1 MPVSWDSD
9 MKLGALSLDA
19 GEIVL
24 TELALSDCGMIEV
37 LEWEEWAEHSEEIGN
52 DAERKVSSG
61 GKAVDEHVIS
71 WFAGQGEVV
80 R

>member
-1 MPVSWDSD
+1 M
-9 MKLGALSLDA
+9 ALSLDA
-19 GEIVL
+19 GRIVFDRAGAVRL
-24 TELALSDCGMIEV
+24 WFDRGPGVVRVCGALGR
-37 LEWEEWAEHSEEIGN
+37 IGN

-71 WFAGQGEVV
+71 WFVGKGEVV